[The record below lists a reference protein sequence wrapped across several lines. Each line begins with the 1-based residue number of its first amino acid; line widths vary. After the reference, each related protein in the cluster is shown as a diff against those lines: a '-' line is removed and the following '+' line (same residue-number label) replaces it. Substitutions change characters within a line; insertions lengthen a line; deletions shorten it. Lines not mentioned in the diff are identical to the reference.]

1 MRCLRRHQ
9 TADWTFL
16 VISLYFGYFG
26 DFGSVLSWCIVF
38 VTFYEKKIYS
48 ECHFIHLNSLLAFF
62 FP

>member
-48 ECHFIHLNSLLAFF
+48 E
-62 FP
+62 